1 MQVLFLSLEE
11 VIIVAG
17 CFEAEAAAAALLEF
31 EEQIFPQAPATAD
44 TATYRPSTVKPIQ

>member
-17 CFEAEAAAAALLEF
+17 CFEAEVAAALLEF